1 MIKATIFDFGNVICN
16 FDNNIFIERISKYT
30 EKSKQELHEIIFNS
44 SELMKK
50 YETGLISSEEFFNEA
65 VERCSLSITKQEF
78 IKAFT
83 DIFTPIPTTFELIKK
98 LKKRYKIA
106 LLSNTNE
113 WDFEYGIKTTEI
125 FPLFDAVTLSFEV
138 KSKKPEEKIYRDVLN
153 KLKLKPEECVFID
166 DIQEFVESANKIGMR
181 GIHYTSY
188 EKLIESLK
196 NLKVSFD

>member
-30 EKSKQELHEIIFNS
+30 EKNKEELHDIIFNS

-98 LKKRYKIA
+98 LKNKYKIG

-166 DIQEFVESANKIGMR
+166 DIQEYVESANKIGIR

>member
-30 EKSKQELHEIIFNS
+30 EKNKEELHDIIFNS